1 MSAPKRSAGV
11 VVLRQRLG
19 EPRYLLLR
27 CYGYWDFPKGEAE
40 PGEPALQTAIREVTE
55 ETSLCDLQ
63 FSWGEQFHETAT
75 YGKGKVARYY
85 LAESPAGEV
94 ALPINPEL
102 GRPEHHEF
110 RWMSYPQ
117 ARLRLNDRL
126 RAVLDWA
133 QSLATH
139 TGEAP
144 R

>member
-1 MSAPKRSAGV
+1 VSAPKRSAGF

-27 CYGYWDFPKGEAE
+27 CYDYWDFPKGEAE
-40 PGEPALQTAIREVTE
+40 PGEPPLQTAIREVTE
-55 ETSLCDLQ
+55 ETSLRDLQ
-63 FSWGEQFHETAT
+63 FSWGEQFHETAA

-117 ARLRLNDRL
+117 ARQRLNDRL